1 MMIIPAI
8 DLIQGQCVRLQQGD
22 YQLKT
27 VYPQKPIERIQAFES
42 AGFRYCHIVDLEGA
56 KNPDKNQHELISDL
70 VQASQ
75 IRIQVGGGIRD
86 RAGIDRLLNAGVD
99 RIVIGSLAVKQ
110 PELVQQ
116 WIEDLGADKI
126 VLALDIRW
134 NGLTPMVLTSAWQE
148 ESSQSLWALLD
159 RYPSIEHVLCTDIAC
174 DGMLQGPNLELY
186 QQAITRFP
194 NLSWQASGGIR
205 DQSDVTALQQLGIS
219 AAIVGKALYQREFT
233 PC

>member
-1 MMIIPAI
+1 MIIPAI

-27 VYPQKPIERIQAFES
+27 VYPQQPIERIQAFES
-42 AGFRYCHIVDLEGA
+42 AGFTYCHIVDLDGA
-56 KNPDKNQHELISDL
+56 KNPENNQYALITEI
-70 VQASQ
+70 VKASK

-86 RAGIDRLLNAGVD
+86 RAAIDRLLNAGVD
-99 RIVIGSLAVKQ
+99 RVVIGSLAVKQ
-110 PELVQQ
+110 PPLVQQ
-116 WIEDLGADKI
+116 WIEELGSDKI

-134 NGLTPMVLTSAWQE
+134 NDKNPLVLTSAWQE
-148 ESSQSLWALLD
+148 ESSLSLWELLD
-159 RYPSIEHVLCTDIAC
+159 QYPDIQHVLCTDIAC

-186 QQAITRFP
+186 QHAITRFP

-205 DQSDVTALQQLGIS
+205 DQNDVSDLQRLGIS
-219 AAIVGKALYQREFT
+219 AAIVGKALYQRDFT